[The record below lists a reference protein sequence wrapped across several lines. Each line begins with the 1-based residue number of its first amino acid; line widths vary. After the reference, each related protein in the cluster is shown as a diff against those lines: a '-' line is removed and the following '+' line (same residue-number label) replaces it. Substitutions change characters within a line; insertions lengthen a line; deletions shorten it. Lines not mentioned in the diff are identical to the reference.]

1 MFSGLLDPLRRSIGV
16 KLGLWYAL
24 IFALSSGMLFML
36 AYYLLAAAIGSKD
49 QEVLEAQLKEAAAVY
64 ETGGL
69 NALRRWV
76 QDLPDATR
84 NTMLVRLENGFTHL
98 RLLVN
103 APPDWVAIR
112 DVPGLEGIWKLGV
125 IRIPLS
131 AERDFIKAQAE

>member
-69 NALRRWV
+69 NGLRRWV
-76 QDLPDATR
+76 RDLPDATR
-84 NTMLVRLENGFTHL
+84 NTMLVRLANGYTGL
-98 RLLVN
+98 TLLVN
-103 APPDWVAIR
+103 APPDWTTIR
-112 DVPGLEGIWKLGV
+112 DFPGLEGILKV
-125 IRIPLS
+125 RFIRIPLN
-131 AERDFIKAQAE
+131 